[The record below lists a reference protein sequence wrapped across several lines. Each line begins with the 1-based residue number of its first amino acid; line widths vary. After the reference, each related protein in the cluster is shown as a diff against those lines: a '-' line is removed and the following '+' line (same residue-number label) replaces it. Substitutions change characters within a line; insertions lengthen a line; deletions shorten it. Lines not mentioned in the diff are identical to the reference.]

1 MSIALFGMS
10 SYAQA
15 QNEQRFESQ
24 VVIVQFEKD
33 IHIPQGQTKTR
44 LTAFDSR
51 AAQYEIERIE
61 RAFPFLDHVQPTRA
75 TASNL
80 TALRRTWYVRYR
92 AEEDPEQVSKVLTNV
107 EGVAYAEP
115 ILINR
120 VFDTVVSPD
129 DPRFAEQTYL
139 EHMRLSEAWSVI
151 KGEDGSPPP
160 VIAIVD
166 GGVDWRHEDLAAN
179 VWTNADEVAG
189 NGLDDDGNGFIDDV
203 HGVNFANG
211 DASDNDP
218 TGLPSTPFNAAHGT
232 WTAGAASAVSDN
244 GIGIAGAAW
253 NARLMHINV
262 GCSSGY
268 DGFICFGY
276 EGILYAAA
284 SGADIASCSWGGY
297 ATNATELQYVNQI
310 LNLTTDMG
318 TLVVAAAG
326 NGASDLESSYLYPG
340 RHPRVLSVG
349 ATERDSR
356 SIARFSNFGR
366 TISVFAPGV
375 SILSTA
381 PDNNYTH
388 NTGTSLAAPLVAGV
402 TAMVRTAF
410 PSLDPDGLREQVR
423 MAAESIDAENPAF
436 AQELGRGFINA
447 YQAVQSPAY
456 PAVRLKRWSLED
468 SDGDGQIESGE
479 NVGVRM
485 LVVNHLAQAR
495 NLSVAL
501 IPAQSYP
508 YLNFTNSEVAVGMLD
523 SGDSTEVTFSFTVA
537 ASAPDYQRIQLFM
550 RVVDGSLE
558 DTPDMISFGLNE
570 RLDEVHSAL
579 RALYVSTNGD
589 NWLHNTNWD
598 VEDVPT
604 LEELQTWYGV
614 WMPQGWLQR
623 LDLGLNHLNGTLPAA
638 IKNLSTLESLDLSE
652 NRLFGPIPPEMGEL
666 SRLSQLLLHRNGL
679 SGTIPPA
686 LGNLSNLQYLNL
698 SVNKLSGVI
707 PSELGNLSRLT
718 LLAINGN
725 PLSSTIPRELGNLSR
740 LEYLQLFDSNLSGTI
755 PPELGGLPLLKQL
768 ILAHNRLSGP
778 IPAELGGLSLL
789 KQLSLLDNELSGPIP
804 AELGNLSELEWLT
817 LSSNQLTG
825 ALPIELRG
833 MSGMKILLLSNNELT
848 GPIPPELGELT
859 NLEELY
865 LDNNAFTGTIPV
877 ELTKLSRLTSLNLSN
892 NLLGGSLP
900 PELGEMSELSL
911 LSVARSNLVG
921 TIPSELGNL
930 SNLVFLVLS
939 RSQLTG
945 TIPAA
950 LGNLHNLRYLFLEE
964 NDLGGSIPSELGSL
978 SKLLHLSFRHNALS
992 GTIPPE
998 LGDLPYLQTLLLDS
1012 NELVGFV
1019 PAELG
1024 NLESLEVLH
1033 LANNALEGRLPRSLT
1048 RLKQLDKLYFG
1059 GDQALCAPQHA
1070 EFQQWL
1076 NRMSSWDGPV
1086 CEGLHIAG
1094 SIEDQSY
1101 TQGVPI
1107 DDIVL
1112 PEADDGAAPY
1122 RYTLAPSLPPEI
1134 RFDPATRTLHG
1145 TPVSAMAK
1153 TTYTYTATD
1162 AVSASDSVH
1171 FSIEV
1176 ISSPLAR
1183 DEEGE
1188 LSDGIVLHG
1197 NYPNPFA
1204 GSTNILLALPEAAEV
1219 SVTILDLL
1227 GRTVQ
1232 QTNPL
1237 RLPAGRHHAVPI
1249 DGTALPAGAYPYR
1262 VIIRTAGMT
1271 LVRSGML
1278 TRIW

>member
-1 MSIALFGMS
+1 MFQLAYRWTLMSIALFGMN

-24 VVIVQFEKD
+24 VVIVQFEKE

-92 AEEDPEQVSKVLTNV
+92 AEEDPEQVSKVLANV

-139 EHMRLSEAWSVI
+139 EHMRLSEAWSVT

-160 VIAIVD
+160 VIAIID
-166 GGVDWRHEDLAAN
+166 GGADWRHEDLAAN

-211 DASDNDP
+211 DDSDNDP
-218 TGLPSTPFNAAHGT
+218 TGLPSTPRNAAHGT

-262 GCSSGY
+262 GCPSGR

-284 SGADIASCSWGGY
+284 SGADIISCSWGGY
-297 ATNATELQYVNQI
+297 AANSTELQYVNQI

-318 TLVVAAAG
+318 TLLVAAAG
-326 NGASDLESSYLYPG
+326 NETSDLESSYWYPG

-356 SIARFSNFGR
+356 RIAPFSNFGR
-366 TISVFAPGV
+366 TVSVFAPGV

-381 PDNNYTH
+381 PGGNYVH
-388 NTGTSLAAPLVAGV
+388 NSGTSLAAPLVAGV

-436 AQELGRGFINA
+436 AHELGRGFINA

-468 SDGDGQIESGE
+468 SDGDGQIGSGE
-479 NVGVRM
+479 SVGVRV

-537 ASAPDYQRIQLFM
+537 ASAPGHQRIRLFM

-558 DTPDMISFGLNE
+558 DTPDMISFGVNE
-570 RLDEVHSAL
+570 ALDETHSAL

-598 VEDVPT
+598 VEGVPT

-623 LDLGLNHLNGTLPAA
+623 LDLGSNQLNGTLPAA
-638 IKNLSTLESLDLSE
+638 IKNLSTLESLNLSE
-652 NRLFGPIPPEMGEL
+652 NGLFGRIPPEVGEF
-666 SRLSQLLLHRNGL
+666 SRLSQLLLNKNGL
-679 SGTIPPA
+679 SGIIPPA
-686 LGNLSNLQYLNL
+686 LGNLSNLQRLDL
-698 SVNKLSGVI
+698 SANKLNGVI

-718 LLAINGN
+718 ELYISHNI
-725 PLSSTIPRELGNLSR
+725 LSSTIPRELGNLSR
-740 LEYLQLFDSNLSGTI
+740 LQYLQLTGNNLSGAI
-755 PPELGGLPLLKQL
+755 PP
-768 ILAHNRLSGP
+768 
-778 IPAELGGLSLL
+778 ELGGLSLL
-789 KQLSLLDNELSGPIP
+789 KRLVLSQNRLSGPIP
-804 AELGNLSELEWLT
+804 AELGNLSELEQLT
-817 LSSNQLTG
+817 LDFNYLTG

-833 MSGMKILLLSNNELT
+833 MSGMKFLSLSYNGLT
-848 GPIPPELGELT
+848 GPILPELGELT
-859 NLEELY
+859 NLNVLL
-865 LDNNAFTGTIPV
+865 LDHNAFTGTIPG
-877 ELTKLSRLTSLNLSN
+877 ELARLSRLTHLDLGGNM
-892 NLLGGSLP
+892 LGGSLP
-900 PELGEMSELSL
+900 PELGEMPELSFL
-911 LSVARSNLVG
+911 IVVHNKLTG

-930 SNLVFLVLS
+930 SNLVLLEAS
-939 RSQLTG
+939 GNQLTG
-945 TIPAA
+945 TIPVA
-950 LGNLHNLRYLFLEE
+950 LGNLRNLQYLFLHG
-964 NDLGGSIPSELGSL
+964 NDLSGSIPSELGSL
-978 SKLLHLSFRHNALS
+978 SRLFHLGMGGNALS

-998 LGDLPYLQTLLLDS
+998 LGNLLYLQSLTLAS

-1024 NLESLEVLH
+1024 NLESLQFLH
-1033 LANNALEGRLPRSLT
+1033 LANNALEGKLPRSLT
-1048 RLKQLDKLYFG
+1048 RLKRLDQLYFG
-1059 GDQALCAPQHA
+1059 GGQALCAPQYA

-1076 NRMSSWDGPV
+1076 SRMSNWDGPV

-1107 DDIVL
+1107 DDIAL
-1112 PEADDGAAPY
+1112 PEADDGIVPY
-1122 RYTLAPSLPPEI
+1122 RYTLVPSLPSGI

-1188 LSDGIVLHG
+1188 LPDGIVLHG

-1237 RLPAGRHHAVPI
+1237 RLPAGRHRAVPI

-1262 VIIRTAGMT
+1262 VIIRTAEVT